1 MGVVSSIFATIQEAS
16 GSSLP
21 AQTDAAFGPQA
32 NAPPTVAAHQDI
44 VTLAGSAAEGQQTR
58 ANNDSGQFGE
68 SAAFFFA
75 EKQSFR
81 AGSGSGGSKTAQT
94 PNVPELPV
102 KIVGEPAPG
111 QNAQAARAEADA
123 ANERNRPALDT
134 EADSSGVRQA
144 TSLPEPAQGGDT
156 PLAELAQLDDT
167 LQQMGINPQSIS
179 LFSRMAMVLYAN
191 DPAALRVLVQTLQS
205 GTQQRSEAGSVDG
218 ANGMIA
224 NGPDL
229 LAASTA
235 PLLQPAQSFVA
246 TNAGI
251 LASNRADEVVER
263 LPSPPTRSQ
272 TDQTATEKA
281 IGSAT
286 TPFSPKTNRNIGSDL
301 QEQRPHFSIQLE
313 ELNST
318 FAAIDAPQA
327 SWAARPAGGQLLNV
341 TF

>member
-32 NAPPTVAAHQDI
+32 NAPPTVGVAHQDV
-44 VTLAGSAAEGQQTR
+44 VTLAGRAAEGQQTR

-68 SAAFFFA
+68 STAFFFA

-81 AGSGSGGSKTAQT
+81 AGSGSSGSKTAQV

-102 KIVGEPAPG
+102 KIVGETAPG
-111 QNAQAARAEADA
+111 QNAQAARAEAGA
-123 ANERNRPALDT
+123 ANERTGPALDI
-134 EADSSGVRQA
+134 EANTSGTRQA
-144 TSLPEPAQGGDT
+144 TSLPEPARGGDT

-179 LFSRMAMVLYAN
+179 LFSRMAMVLYAS
-191 DPAALRVLVQTLQS
+191 DPAALRVLIQTLQS
-205 GTQQRSEAGSVDG
+205 GTQQLSEAGSVDG
-218 ANGMIA
+218 ANGGMIA
-224 NGPDL
+224 SSPDILAGP
-229 LAASTA
+229 TM
-235 PLLQPAQSFVA
+235 PLLQPSQSLVA
-246 TNAGI
+246 TDAGV
-251 LASNRADEVVER
+251 LASNQADVVVHH
-263 LPSPPTRSQ
+263 LPSTPARSQ
-272 TDQTATEKA
+272 TDQTAAEEA

-286 TPFSPKTNRNIGSDL
+286 TPLSPKANIGSDL
-301 QEQRPHFSIQLE
+301 RDKRSQFSTQLQ

-318 FAAIDAPQA
+318 FAAIDVQQ
-327 SWAARPAGGQLLNV
+327 SSLAAKPAGGQLLNV